1 LLAVRFFK
9 LEIMYQFALRTK
21 RSLPNKDG
29 YKFVAV
35 MKDLTFLLKTVVKLE
50 NGLHTVEDYV
60 NIKYCIPISEINRS
74 GKMYLYN
81 KKQIL
86 DYQENTVLL
95 AEQWQEIIGRK
106 APLNTLSISD
116 LEWFGV
122 VSVN

>member
-1 LLAVRFFK
+1 MF
-9 LEIMYQFALRTK
+9 
-21 RSLPNKDG
+21 
-29 YKFVAV
+29 
-35 MKDLTFLLKTVVKLE
+35 
-50 NGLHTVEDYV
+50 
-60 NIKYCIPISEINRS
+60 
-74 GKMYLYN
+74 LYN